1 MTLRFAMSLAFLTA
15 LAFVTF
21 KSFFDKESAMI
32 GMTILCYGWVATR
45 IVGEGIVSIAWFIL
59 RTIVD
64 KNGQSID
71 PKDYDDED
79 PYL

>member
-1 MTLRFAMSLAFLTA
+1 MTFRFAMSLAFLTA
-15 LAFVTF
+15 LAFVAF

-45 IVGEGIVSIAWFIL
+45 IAGEGIISIVWFIL
-59 RTIVD
+59 RMIAD
-64 KNGQSID
+64 KSGQSID
-71 PKDYDDED
+71 PNDDDDED